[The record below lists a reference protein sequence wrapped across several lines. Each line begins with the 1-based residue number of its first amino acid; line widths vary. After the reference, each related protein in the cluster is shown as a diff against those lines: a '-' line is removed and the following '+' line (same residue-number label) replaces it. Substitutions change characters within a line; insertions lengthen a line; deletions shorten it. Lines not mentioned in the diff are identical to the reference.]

1 MTHALRLWR
10 RQPVLAL
17 AAIVS
22 LALGIGANTAIFSVM
37 NAVVLQ
43 PLPFP
48 GADRLVMAWETSPD
62 NPERWV
68 APANFLDWRREAR
81 SFESMA
87 AFDNFAANL
96 TGRGE
101 PERLRAAGAS
111 GTFFSTLGVQAA
123 IGRTLIPADDEP
135 GRAPVAV
142 LSNGLAERLFG
153 SSAAAAGQQLVLDG
167 RVHEIV

>member
-10 RQPVLAL
+10 RQPALAL

-22 LALGIGANTAIFSVM
+22 LALGIGANTAIFSVL
-37 NAVVLQ
+37 NAVVLR

-48 GADRLVMAWETSPD
+48 DSGRLVMAWETAPD

-68 APANFLDWRREAR
+68 APANFLDWAR
-81 SFESMA
+81 DARLFESLA
-87 AFDNFAANL
+87 AFDSFAANL

-111 GTFFSTLGVQAA
+111 VFSFPSWACRQ
-123 IGRTLIPADDEP
+123 R
-135 GRAPVAV
+135 
-142 LSNGLAERLFG
+142 
-153 SSAAAAGQQLVLDG
+153 SAARWFRQTIGP
-167 RVHEIV
+167 RRRRWPC